1 MERTGG
7 NSIRESEERVFQGK
21 RKISILMR
29 SPRIVSRDGRYVA
42 YDNGIVCD
50 CFTSTEWYAGPN
62 ENFSWFEA
70 DRWVRSLSV
79 GGGNWSLPTVEQ
91 LRGLYRK
98 KKNGDLLTPLL
109 SIQCTDIWSGE
120 CPDDASA
127 WGFNFIPGNTFKTYR
142 SYSNRFRVLATR
154 PKPFYK
160 SFQLPEDARE
170 QRDDLDIDAPH
181 TYENLAGSAQGK
193 I

>member
-1 MERTGG
+1 MDRISEE
-7 NSIRESEERVFQGK
+7 SIRESEGMVFQEK
-21 RKISILMR
+21 RIMSMPLR
-29 SPRIVSRDGRYVA
+29 PPRIVSRDGRYVG

-50 CFTSTEWYAGPN
+50 CYTCTEWYAGPN

-70 DRWVRSLSV
+70 DRWVRKLSV
-79 GGGNWSLPTVEQ
+79 GGGKWSLPTLDQ

-109 SIQCTDIWSGE
+109 SIQCTDIWSAE

-127 WGFNFIPGNTFKTYR
+127 WGFNFIPGNTFKTFR
-142 SYSNRFRVLATR
+142 SYSSRFRVLATR
-154 PKPFYK
+154 PKPSYRN
-160 SFQLPEDARE
+160 FQLPVDIQG
-170 QRDDLDIDAPH
+170 QRDELEVDTLHNDGSF
-181 TYENLAGSAQGK
+181 AGSA